1 MNLIKRQKLKKLR
14 TLLFDAL
21 IQSPTSASLDIVDN
35 DIILNAVGVV
45 NTIIIRYDGYIGISN
60 SLPPG
65 YSIKLNK
72 NIIKI
77 RNINYW
83 GLHNDG
89 LLFSAIGDFEIR
101 SCHIRCFNGNKFYAT
116 VTDVDKDQLIG
127 RSDTKLE
134 DDTLTIEPDF
144 VSEKTPPFKSYID
157 DDTVLGLYT
166 SRPIFEGS
174 YTGYY
179 NYSPKNKVYLT
190 GKVPTSDSLPLYQ
203 NKIHKT
209 SKRYQ
214 EKINT
219 VLRNLTANSPSKRM
233 IEVGD
238 QPIDKKRI
246 SKIQKRA
253 EKIISQIKAKSSP
266 RTTMTKVE
274 RKGY

>member
-1 MNLIKRQKLKKLR
+1 MRSTNASFSDSSRRLWDFSDRVAEL
-14 TLLFDAL
+14 APEE
-21 IQSPTSASLDIVDN
+21 SP
-35 DIILNAVGVV
+35 
-45 NTIIIRYDGYIGISN
+45 
-60 SLPPG
+60 
-65 YSIKLNK
+65 
-72 NIIKI
+72 
-77 RNINYW
+77 
-83 GLHNDG
+83 
-89 LLFSAIGDFEIR
+89 FF
-101 SCHIRCFNGNKFYAT
+101 
-116 VTDVDKDQLIG
+116 
-127 RSDTKLE
+127 
-134 DDTLTIEPDF
+134 
-144 VSEKTPPFKSYID
+144 
-157 DDTVLGLYT
+157 
-166 SRPIFEGS
+166 
-174 YTGYY
+174 
-179 NYSPKNKVYLT
+179 VYLSKV

>member
-1 MNLIKRQKLKKLR
+1 MNFIKRQKIKKIK

-21 IQSPTSASLDIVDN
+21 IESPTSASLDIVDN
-35 DIILNAVGVV
+35 DIILNTQGIV
-45 NTIIIRYDGYIGISN
+45 NTIFIRYEGYIGISN
-60 SLPPG
+60 SLPQG

-77 RNINYW
+77 RNIGYRT
-83 GLHNDG
+83 LYNDG

-134 DDTLTIEPDF
+134 DDTLIIEPSF
-144 VSEKTPPFKSYID
+144 APEKSPPFKSYID

-166 SRPIFEGS
+166 SKPIFEDG

-179 NYSPKNKVYLT
+179 NYSPKNKVFLT
-190 GKVPTSDSLPLYQ
+190 GKTPTSDSLPLYQ
-203 NKIHKT
+203 STIHKN
-209 SKRYQ
+209 SKKHE

-219 VLRNLTANSPSKRM
+219 VLKKLTANSPSERM